1 MRTIRLT
8 LPSPHAGQRR
18 ILREK
23 KRFNVI
29 DCGRR
34 FGKTNIGTSLEL
46 EPALEGFPV
55 GWFAPSYKYLIEV
68 WREIVRTLQ
77 PVIAEKSVSEK
88 RLQLIT
94 GGVIDFW
101 SLEDPD
107 AGRSRKYKRAIVDEA
122 AKARHLKQAW
132 LESIRPTLTDYEG
145 DAFFLSTPKGL
156 NYFHDL
162 YQLGQDPLDEEWMS
176 WKMPTS
182 TNPYIKPAEI
192 EAARKSLPER
202 VFRQEYLAEFL
213 TEGTFFRFIDQQA
226 IATPQAQAIPGHTYV
241 IGVDWA
247 KSVDF
252 SVFVVI
258 DATTREAVYMDRHN
272 GVDYIVQRNRLK
284 ALCEKFRP
292 VAVIAESNS
301 IGEPNIEMLRRDGL
315 RVQAF
320 TTTNASKAV
329 AIEDLSLAFERG
341 EIRIIRDETLI
352 GELKSFEAEY
362 LPSGLVRYAA
372 PDGQHDDCVMALAM
386 AWQGVRDDGRRG
398 PRSVF

>member
-8 LPSPHAGQRR
+8 LPKPHSGQQK

-34 FGKTNIGTSLEL
+34 FGKTLICTSLVL
-46 EPALEGFPV
+46 EPALQGYPA

-68 WREIVRTLQ
+68 WREVVRLLK
-77 PVIAEKSVSEK
+77 PVIAEKSFSEK

-122 AKARHLKQAW
+122 AKARHLKTAW
-132 LESIRPTLTDYEG
+132 TESIRATLSDYEG
-145 DAFFLSTPKGL
+145 DAFFPSTPKGL

-162 YQLGQDPLDEEWMS
+162 YQLGQDPLNEEWMS
-176 WKMPTS
+176 WQMPTS
-182 TNPYIKPAEI
+182 TNPYIKPKEI
-192 EAARKSLPER
+192 EAARLGLPDR

-213 TEGTFFRFIDQQA
+213 SEGTFFRFIDKQA
-226 IATPQAQAIPGHTYV
+226 TATPQTKAIPGHSYV

-247 KSVDF
+247 KSIDF

-258 DATTREAVYMDRHN
+258 DATTKELVYMDRHN
-272 GVDYIVQRNRLK
+272 GVDYITQRNRLK
-284 ALCEKFRP
+284 ALCEKFNP
-292 VAVIAESNS
+292 VAIIAESNS
-301 IGEPNIEMLRRDGL
+301 IGEPNIEMLRQDGM

-320 TTTNASKAV
+320 LTTNASKAAAV
-329 AIEDLSLAFERG
+329 EDLSLAFER
-341 EIRIIRDETLI
+341 EAIRILKNEVLI
-352 GELKSFEAEY
+352 GELKSFEAEF
-362 LPSGLVRYAA
+362 LPSGLVRYSA

-386 AWQGVRDDGRRG
+386 AWQGVREDGRRG
-398 PRSVF
+398 PGSMF

>member
-8 LPSPHAGQRR
+8 LPKPHAGQQT

-46 EPALEGFPV
+46 GPALEGYPV

-68 WREIVRTLQ
+68 WRDIVRTLK
-77 PVIAEKSVSEK
+77 PVTAEKNFSEK
-88 RLQLIT
+88 RIQLIT

-107 AGRSRKYKRAIVDEA
+107 AGRSRKYKRAIIDEA

-132 LESIRPTLTDYEG
+132 LESIRPTLSDYEG

-156 NYFHDL
+156 NYFYDL
-162 YQLGQDPLDEEWMS
+162 YQLGQDPLNEEWNS
-176 WKMPTS
+176 WQMPTS
-182 TNPYIKPAEI
+182 TNPYIKAKEI
-192 EAARKSLPER
+192 EAARLGLPDR

-213 TEGTFFRFIDQQA
+213 SEGTFFRFIDQQA
-226 IATPQAQAIPGHTYV
+226 TATAQTKAVPGHVYV

-247 KSVDF
+247 KSIDF

-258 DATTREAVYMDRHN
+258 DATTKELVYFDRHN
-272 GVDYIVQRNRLK
+272 GVDYITQRNRLK

-292 VAVIAESNS
+292 VTIIAESNS
-301 IGEPNIEMLRRDGL
+301 IGEPNIEMLRQDGM

-320 TTTNASKAV
+320 LTTNASKAAAV
-329 AIEDLSLAFERG
+329 EDLSLAFER
-341 EIRIIRDETLI
+341 EAIRILRNEILI
-352 GELKSFEAEY
+352 GELKSFEAEF
-362 LPSGLVRYAA
+362 LPSGLVRYSA

-386 AWQGVRDDGRRG
+386 AWQGVREDGRRG
-398 PRSVF
+398 PGSVF